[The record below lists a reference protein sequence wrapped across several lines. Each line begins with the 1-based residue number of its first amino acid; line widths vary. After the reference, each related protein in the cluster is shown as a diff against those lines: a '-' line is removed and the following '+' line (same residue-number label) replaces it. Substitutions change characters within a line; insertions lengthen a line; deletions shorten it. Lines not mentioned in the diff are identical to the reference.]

1 MTWLI
6 ADTAGPEGFRPAPDH
21 AALLTG
27 LVSLAAAAGV
37 SAADLVTV
45 GARRLAELL
54 GVTCVVSLLHESG
67 RWLEPLAVADTDPD
81 VVAVLE
87 PLVGSRLP
95 ATPGAVMTP
104 GSEELA
110 AYVERFGMA
119 SGMVAP
125 MRAGGRVIG
134 TVAIIRR
141 EGRPGWTPMD
151 EQLTQAAADVL
162 ALGVRSAPT
171 VDFSGTPVD
180 LSPREREI
188 LALLTLGH
196 TNREVAAELELSVRT
211 VEWHRARIQTKLG
224 VTGRAALARVAR
236 AHGVA

>member
-6 ADTAGPEGFRPAPDH
+6 AETGGPDGFRPAPDH

-67 RWLEPLAVADTDPD
+67 RWLEPLAVAGADPD

-95 ATPGAVMTP
+95 ANRVDA
-104 GSEELA
+104 GSQELA

-119 SGMVAP
+119 SGLVAP

-134 TVAIIRR
+134 CVAIIRR
-141 EGRPGWTPMD
+141 DGRSRWTPMD

-162 ALGVRSAPT
+162 ALGVRSAPAAD
-171 VDFSGTPVD
+171 VRGGAGVD

-188 LALLTLGH
+188 LELLALGH
-196 TNREVAAELELSVRT
+196 TNREIAAELQLSVRT